1 MILNLKIGSKAI
13 NIKSLRWGLQIG
25 DLSTLWWRLLSPPGD
40 EFSVRP
46 INLNTYLNSVQSE
59 IWEIKCMPIWSET
72 LED

>member
-1 MILNLKIGSKAI
+1 MRNLKML
-13 NIKSLRWGLQIG
+13 IKNVHHA
-25 DLSTLWWRLLSPPGD
+25 TLTFKIARLLSPPGD
-40 EFSVRP
+40 EVSVRP